1 MFYKNLRD
9 DILMRKTRVETKP
22 RKTRLTCEN
31 AHLTRDKAWL
41 EARYFDDNLSLA
53 KIAKLIPC
61 STRAIHRCFVRLEI
75 PFKPKHI
82 TYGEINLNPAK
93 GERNGNWKGGLP
105 KCTDCTK
112 LVSAKGYARC
122 KGCAAKYYRG
132 ENSPFWLPPEQR
144 KVTESEQI
152 RQSVEY
158 AEWRIAVWARDKN
171 LCKVCNTRQKVMI
184 AHHLDGFNIFPEKRF
199 NVDNGV
205 TLCDRHHIAFHTNY
219 GFGNNTKSQFEEYLE
234 TTTEVTF

>member
-1 MFYKNLRD
+1 
-9 DILMRKTRVETKP
+9 MRKPRIETKP
-22 RKTRLTCEN
+22 RKTRLTCPN
-31 AHLTRDKAWL
+31 AHLTRDKEWL

-105 KCTDCTK
+105 KCIDCTN
-112 LVSAKGYARC
+112 LVSAKGYERC
-122 KGCAAKYYRG
+122 KECASKYYRG
-132 ENSPFWLPPEQR
+132 EQHHSWKPADQCVGGEVWKIRNS
-144 KVTESEQI
+144 I
-152 RQSVEY
+152 EY
-158 AEWRIAVWARDKN
+158 KEWRIKVWSRDKN
-171 LCKVCNTRQKVMI
+171 KCRVCGIRKDPMV

-199 NVDNGV
+199 DVDNGV

-219 GFGNNTKSQFEEYLE
+219 GFGNNTKSQFEEYLA
-234 TTTEVTF
+234 TTTEMTY

>member
-1 MFYKNLRD
+1 
-9 DILMRKTRVETKP
+9 MRKP
-22 RKTRLTCEN
+22 NLQCAN
-31 AHLTRDKAWL
+31 AHLTRDKEWL
-41 EARYFDDNLSLA
+41 EARYFVDNLSIA

-61 STRAIHRCFVRLEI
+61 DYKTIHKAFQRLEI

-93 GERNGNWKGGLP
+93 GERNGNWTGGKN
-105 KCTDCTK
+105 KCNDCKKELTSYK
-112 LVSAKGYARC
+112 AIRC
-122 KGCAAKYYRG
+122 RNCQGLSVRG

-158 AEWRIAVWARDKN
+158 AEWRIAVWSRDKN

-184 AHHLDGFNIFPEKRF
+184 AHHLDGFNAFPEKRF
-199 NVDNGV
+199 DVDNGV

-219 GFGNNTKSQFEEYLE
+219 GFGNNTKSQFEEYLA
-234 TTTEVTF
+234 TTTEMTY

>member
-1 MFYKNLRD
+1 
-9 DILMRKTRVETKP
+9 MRKTRVEIKP

-31 AHLTRDKAWL
+31 AHLTRDKEWL
-41 EARYFDDNLSLA
+41 EAKYFADNLSLS

-82 TYGEINLNPAK
+82 TYGDIKYPPRS
-93 GERNGNWKGGLP
+93 GENSPTWKGGLP
-105 KCTDCTK
+105 KCIDCTN
-112 LVSAKGYARC
+112 LVSAKSLKRC
-122 KGCAAKYYRG
+122 IDCHRLFNRG
-132 ENSPFWLPPEQR
+132 ENHPSWKPPEQR
-144 KVTESEQI
+144 VGTETEIIRNSSEYKAW
-152 RQSVEY
+152 RLSV
-158 AEWRIAVWARDKN
+158 WVRDKTK
-171 LCKVCNTRQKVMI
+171 CRVCGIRKDPMV

-199 NVDNGV
+199 DVDNGV

-234 TTTEVTF
+234 TTTEMTY

>member
-1 MFYKNLRD
+1 
-9 DILMRKTRVETKP
+9 MRKTRIETKP
-22 RKTRLTCEN
+22 RKTRLACAN
-31 AHLTRDKAWL
+31 AYLTRNKEWL
-41 EARYFDDNLSLA
+41 EARYFTDNLSIA

-61 STRAIHRCFVRLEI
+61 DYRTIHKAFQRLEI

-82 TYGEINLNPAK
+82 TYGDIKQPP
-93 GERNGNWKGGLP
+93 RHSHHNGMWKGGLP
-105 KCTDCTK
+105 KCIDCSK
-112 LVSAKGYARC
+112 VLAARTAIRC
-122 KGCAAKYYRG
+122 IKCRGLSVRG

-158 AEWRIAVWARDKN
+158 AEWRIKVWSRDKTK
-171 LCKVCNTRQKVMI
+171 CRVCGIRKDPMV

-199 NVDNGV
+199 DVDNGV

-234 TTTEVTF
+234 TTTEMTY

>member
-1 MFYKNLRD
+1 
-9 DILMRKTRVETKP
+9 MRKPRVETKP
-22 RKTRLTCEN
+22 RKTKLTCPN
-31 AHLTRDKAWL
+31 AHLTRDKEWL
-41 EARYFDDNLSLA
+41 EARYFTDNLSLA

-61 STRAIHRCFVRLEI
+61 STRGIHRCFVRLGI

-82 TYGEINLNPAK
+82 TYGDIKQPP
-93 GERNGNWKGGLP
+93 RHSHHNGMWKGGNN
-105 KCTDCTK
+105 KCIDCSK
-112 LVSAKGYARC
+112 LLATRTAIRC
-122 KGCAAKYYRG
+122 VKCHGLAVRG

-158 AEWRIAVWARDKN
+158 AEWRIAVWSRDKN

-199 NVDNGV
+199 DVDNGV

-219 GFGNNTKSQFEEYLE
+219 GFGNNTKSQFEEYLA
-234 TTTEVTF
+234 TTTEMTY

>member
-1 MFYKNLRD
+1 
-9 DILMRKTRVETKP
+9 MRKTRVVTKP
-22 RKTRLTCEN
+22 YKTRLTCPN
-31 AHLTRDKAWL
+31 AHLTRDKEWL
-41 EARYFDDNLSLA
+41 EARYFADNLSLA

-93 GERNGNWKGGLP
+93 GERNGNWSGGKN
-105 KCTDCTK
+105 KCNDCEKQLTSYK
-112 LVSAKGYARC
+112 AIRC
-122 KGCAAKYYRG
+122 RKCQSLFNRG
-132 ENSPFWLPPEQR
+132 ENNPCWLPPEQR

-158 AEWRIAVWARDKN
+158 AEWRIKVWSRDKN

-199 NVDNGV
+199 DVDNGV

-219 GFGNNTKSQFEEYLE
+219 GFGNNTKSQFEEYLA
-234 TTTEVTF
+234 TTTEMTY